1 MLFAQRWPWPGRA
14 EPCPCQIVLCSPPAA
29 SCGPSTQYTVIKN
42 LNVGT
47 SRKCKKAKILP
58 DRLQALARRLLPVA
72 AAAESRRPTRQK
84 KLTRCNVYTFNRV
97 SGKIR
102 QGYRD
107 DNVCSAFSYPK
118 CFKIGFLAVS
128 HVKITG

>member
-1 MLFAQRWPWPGRA
+1 MILKNRNVRVPAMLFAQRWPWPGRA

-84 KLTRCNVYTFNRV
+84 NSLDVMFILLT
-97 SGKIR
+97 G
-102 QGYRD
+102 
-107 DNVCSAFSYPK
+107 
-118 CFKIGFLAVS
+118 
-128 HVKITG
+128 